1 MRPRWRKV
9 ISDLID
15 NKART
20 ILVVFSIAVGVF
32 AIGVIAGAY
41 VIISEDLGVTY
52 AANNPS
58 NIEIRMADFDQ
69 DMLSTVRN
77 FEGIKD
83 VEARRVFN
91 LRLRPIGE
99 NKWTTVDVVAMEDFE
114 GNGVNLLQSVTGAT
128 TAGDEQILLER
139 DVLDE
144 FDVTPG
150 DVLEIQLRDETIKK
164 ITVAGIVRDSST
176 GAIDFLSPPLAFITT
191 DTLRFFNQP
200 DDFNRLFAT
209 VEIGQDDDEQIRSVL
224 ADLKEKIEKNGYY
237 VGRTFR
243 SQTHQHPLEPTI
255 NAVLGILL
263 ALGILIV
270 FLSSSLIANTLSA
283 LLNQHLR
290 HIGVMKLIGGRNQ
303 IIFRMY
309 LVLLLV
315 FGLLALLIAV
325 PAGGQG
331 AYALAQFVG
340 DEMGFSL
347 LGYRIVPISFII
359 QVAVGILVPLV
370 AGFIPVINGSRVT
383 VQKALDGDR
392 ERSSGGS
399 DPVELEKGSRF
410 DQFQVNSAKT
420 LADRGIRVPRQLL
433 ISIRNTFRQRGRL
446 MLTLF
451 TLTMGGAVFISVFN
465 VRDTLDEYV
474 ENIGNYFLAD
484 VTIGFEKPYRINE
497 IKQYAYQDPRVTH
510 VEGWAFASA
519 DILFTDGLTADNIT
533 ILAPPAESGLVFP
546 MMVEGRWI
554 QASDEKKLAIS
565 EGVYDFYPDLKVG
578 DTIPLKINGK
588 VENWGVVGVFKF
600 IGLEGVIGYAPY
612 EYISREQNLANRSFS
627 YRIQIQDHDRTSQQ
641 VMAKDMDAYFRAQGF
656 QVTEAIPGLSS
667 LDRASE
673 SLDILIT
680 FLLIMALLTAMV
692 GSMGLA
698 GTMSMN
704 VLERTR
710 EIGIMRAIGAT
721 DLEIIRM
728 VIVEGILIGMISF
741 GLGIILAIPFTYL
754 LSNIVSDAVFA
765 TPIAVVFTPVGYLI
779 WLGLVIILSSLASVL
794 PARNAARLTIRE
806 VLAYE

>member
-41 VIISEDLGVTY
+41 VIISDDLGITY
-52 AANNPS
+52 AANNPA
-58 NIEIRMADFDQ
+58 NIDIGLTDFDQ
-69 DMLSTVRN
+69 DLLNTVRN
-77 FEGIKD
+77 FEGIKEA
-83 VEARRVFN
+83 EARRVFN
-91 LRLRPIGE
+91 LRVRPLGDASWSKI
-99 NKWTTVDVVAMEDFE
+99 DVVAMEDFE
-114 GNGVNLLQSVTGAT
+114 ENEVNLLQSVTGAVF
-128 TAGDEQILLER
+128 AGEEQILLER

-144 FDVTPG
+144 FDISPG
-150 DVLEIQLRDETIKK
+150 DTLEIQLRDETIKEV
-164 ITVAGIVRDSST
+164 TVAGIVRDSST

-191 DTLRFFNQP
+191 DTLKFYNQP
-200 DDFNRLFAT
+200 DLFNRLFVT
-209 VEIGQDDDEQIRSVL
+209 VEEGQDDEEHIRSMV
-224 ADLKEKIEKNGYY
+224 ADLKEKIETNDYWA
-237 VGRTFR
+237 GRIFHSKTN
-243 SQTHQHPLEPTI
+243 QHPLESTI

-263 ALGILIV
+263 ILGILIV

-290 HIGVMKLIGGRNQ
+290 HIGVMKLIGGRDK

-309 LVLLLV
+309 LILLLI
-315 FGLLALLIAV
+315 FGLLALMIAI

-331 AYALAQFVG
+331 AYALAEFVA
-340 DEMGFSL
+340 DELGFSL

-370 AGFIPVINGSRVT
+370 AGFIPVIKGSRVT

-392 ERSSGGS
+392 ARASGGS
-399 DPVELEKGSRF
+399 DPADLAKESRF
-410 DQFQVNSAKT
+410 EKFQLNSART
-420 LADRGIRVPRQLL
+420 LADRGVRIPRQML

-451 TLTMGGAVFISVFN
+451 TLTMGGAIFISVFN

-474 ENIGNYFLAD
+474 GNIGNYFLAD
-484 VTIGFEKPYRINE
+484 VTIGFDKPYRLEE
-497 IKQYAYQDPRVTH
+497 IKQYAYHDPRVTY
-510 VEGWAFASA
+510 VEGWSYASA
-519 DILFTDGLTADNIT
+519 EILYPDDSTADNIT
-533 ILAPPAESGLVFP
+533 ILAPPAESALVSP
-546 MMVEGRWI
+546 MLVEGRWI
-554 QASDEKKLAIS
+554 QEGDKKKIAIS
-565 EGVYDFYPDLKVG
+565 EGVYEFYPELQVG
-578 DTIPLKINGK
+578 DSIPLNFRGK
-588 VENWGVVGVFKF
+588 EENWEVVGVFKF
-600 IGLEGVIGYAPY
+600 IGFEGVIGYAPY

-627 YRIQIQDHDRTSQQ
+627 YRIQMQEHDRKSQQ
-641 VMAKDMDAYFRAQGF
+641 SLAKDLDEYFRAHGF
-656 QVTEAIPGLSS
+656 QVQESIPGLSS
-667 LDRASE
+667 LDRASDT
-673 SLDILIT
+673 LDILIT
-680 FLLIMALLTAMV
+680 FLLIMALLTATV
-692 GSMGLA
+692 GSMGLT

-728 VIVEGILIGMISF
+728 VIVEGILIGLLSF
-741 GLGIILAIPFTYL
+741 ALGIILTVPFTYL
-754 LSNIVSDAVFA
+754 LSYIVSDAIFA
-765 TPIAVVFTPVGYLI
+765 TPITVVFTPVGYLI

>member
-41 VIISEDLGVTY
+41 VIISEDLGITY

-58 NIEIRMADFDQ
+58 NIEIRMSDFDQ
-69 DMLSTVRN
+69 DILSTVRN

-91 LRLRPIGE
+91 LRMRLPGE
-99 NKWTTVDVVAMEDFE
+99 NKWTTVDVVAMEDIK
-114 GNGVNLLQSVTGAT
+114 GNGVNLLQSVSGAT

-144 FDVTPG
+144 FDVSPG
-150 DVLEIQLRDETIKK
+150 DVLEIQLRDETIKE

-176 GAIDFLSPPLAFITT
+176 GAIDFLSPPLAFIST
-191 DTLRFFNQP
+191 DTLKFYNQP

-209 VEIGQDDDEQIRSVL
+209 VEIGQDDDEHIRSVL
-224 ADLKEKIEKNGYY
+224 ADLKEKIEKNGHY

-243 SQTHQHPLEPTI
+243 SKTHQHPLEPTI

-263 ALGILIV
+263 ALGVLIV

-309 LVLLLV
+309 LVLLLA
-315 FGLLALLIAV
+315 FGLLALLIAI

-347 LGYRIVPISFII
+347 LGYRIVPVSFFI

-383 VQKALDGDR
+383 VQKALDGER
-392 ERSSGGS
+392 ARSSTGS
-399 DPVELEKGSRF
+399 DPVEQEKGSKF
-410 DQFQVNSAKT
+410 DRFQVNSARN

-446 MLTLF
+446 
-451 TLTMGGAVFISVFN
+451 N
-465 VRDTLDEYV
+465 
-474 ENIGNYFLAD
+474 AD
-484 VTIGFEKPYRINE
+484 PLH
-497 IKQYAYQDPRVTH
+497 PH
-510 VEGWAFASA
+510 H
-519 DILFTDGLTADNIT
+519 
-533 ILAPPAESGLVFP
+533 
-546 MMVEGRWI
+546 GRGHI
-554 QASDEKKLAIS
+554 
-565 EGVYDFYPDLKVG
+565 Y
-578 DTIPLKINGK
+578 
-588 VENWGVVGVFKF
+588 
-600 IGLEGVIGYAPY
+600 
-612 EYISREQNLANRSFS
+612 
-627 YRIQIQDHDRTSQQ
+627 
-641 VMAKDMDAYFRAQGF
+641 
-656 QVTEAIPGLSS
+656 
-667 LDRASE
+667 
-673 SLDILIT
+673 
-680 FLLIMALLTAMV
+680 
-692 GSMGLA
+692 
-698 GTMSMN
+698 
-704 VLERTR
+704 
-710 EIGIMRAIGAT
+710 
-721 DLEIIRM
+721 
-728 VIVEGILIGMISF
+728 
-741 GLGIILAIPFTYL
+741 LGIQCP
-754 LSNIVSDAVFA
+754 
-765 TPIAVVFTPVGYLI
+765 
-779 WLGLVIILSSLASVL
+779 
-794 PARNAARLTIRE
+794 
-806 VLAYE
+806 